1 MTPRELFDAN
11 TSIVGWCFKKYV
23 NNYKSPEFDDIMQE
37 GMLGLWEAACRFDD
51 SKGYKFTTFAV
62 PYVFGRM
69 KHYMRNKTNV
79 IRPPRSV
86 FENSDVKA
94 LSELYSIQ
102 SLDMEVF
109 DDGGT
114 PVLLRD
120 LIGAPPD
127 EYEFITEDLLE
138 SFLDTIDNQMH
149 KDIMEEY
156 YYSYIWGIHPKQ
168 VYLAE
173 KYGTCQAQI
182 ARIIKKYNQK
192 FVEFIQKS

>member
-1 MTPRELFDAN
+1 
-11 TSIVGWCFKKYV
+11 
-23 NNYKSPEFDDIMQE
+23 
-37 GMLGLWEAACRFDD
+37 
-51 SKGYKFTTFAV
+51 
-62 PYVFGRM
+62 
-69 KHYMRNKTNV
+69 
-79 IRPPRSV
+79 
-86 FENSDVKA
+86 
-94 LSELYSIQ
+94 
-102 SLDMEVF
+102 MEVF
-109 DDGGT
+109 DDSGT

-156 YYSYIWGIHPKQ
+156 YYSYIWGIHSKQ

-192 FVEFIQKS
+192 FVDFIQKS